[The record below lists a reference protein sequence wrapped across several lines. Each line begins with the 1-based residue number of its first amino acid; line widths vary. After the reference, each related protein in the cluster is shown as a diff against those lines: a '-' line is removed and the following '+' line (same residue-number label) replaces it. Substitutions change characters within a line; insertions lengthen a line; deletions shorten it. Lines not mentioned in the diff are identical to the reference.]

1 MATIG
6 LIQARMGST
15 RLPGK
20 VLKQMGSR
28 TILEHIYH
36 RVSTAKLLDKVI
48 IVTSTEDLDDELEAF
63 CTSRNIPVF
72 RGSEWDVLD
81 RFYQAAI
88 SLGKKPDTL
97 VRMTSD
103 CPLHSGK
110 VVDFGIKE
118 YRDRGVDYFSN
129 SNNEPDFLEDG
140 FDVEVFSF
148 EALETAW
155 KEAKLLSEREHV
167 TPYIKQ
173 SGKFTCAWKKS
184 HPDYQFKLSVD
195 TPNDFKAVESIFA
208 HLKDTPDFSIGDVV
222 DLLKAHPEILEY
234 NQDSIINA
242 GYQKSL
248 DNDRIVK

>member
-1 MATIG
+1 MKTVG

-20 VLKQMGSR
+20 VLKQMGDRS
-28 TILEHIYH
+28 ILEHIYH
-36 RVSTAKLLDKVI
+36 RVSKAKLLDHLI
-48 IVTSTEDLDDELEAF
+48 IVTSTEAQDDELEAF
-63 CTSRNIPVF
+63 CQAKGIPVS

-81 RFYQAAI
+81 RFYQAVNK
-88 SLGKKPDTL
+88 LDPKPEIV

-103 CPLHSGK
+103 CPLHHGR
-110 VVDFGIKE
+110 VVDFGIQQ
-118 YRDRGVDYFSN
+118 YLDRGVDYFSN

-148 EALETAW
+148 ASLETAW

-173 SGKFTCAWKKS
+173 SGKFTCAWEKS

-195 TPNDFKAVESIFA
+195 NELDFQAVATIFER
-208 HLKDTPDFSIGDVV
+208 LQGQPDFSIEEVV
-222 DLLKAHPEILEY
+222 ALLQQSPEILEF
-234 NQDSIINA
+234 NKDSVINA

>member
-1 MATIG
+1 MSTIG

-15 RLPGK
+15 RLAGK
-20 VLKQMGSR
+20 VLKTMGSR

-36 RVSTAKLLDKVI
+36 RVSTATLLDQVI
-48 IVTSTEDLDDELEAF
+48 IVTSTEQQDDELETF
-63 CTSRNIPVF
+63 CKERNIPVF

-88 SLGKKPDTL
+88 SLPARPETL

-110 VVDFGIKE
+110 VVDFGIRE
-118 YRDRGVDYFSN
+118 YKKRGVDYFSN

-148 EALETAW
+148 NSLETAW

-167 TPYIKQ
+167 TPFIKQ
-173 SGKFTCAWKKS
+173 SGKFRCEWKKS
-184 HPDYQFKLSVD
+184 HPEYQFKLSVD
-195 TPNDFKAVESIFA
+195 TPADFKAVSAIFE
-208 HLKDTPDFSIGDVV
+208 HLTDQADFSIEEVV
-222 DLLKAHPEILEY
+222 DVLKAHPEILEY
-234 NQDSIINA
+234 NQESIINA

>member
-1 MATIG
+1 MKTVG

-20 VLKQMGSR
+20 VLKTMGER

-36 RVSTAKLLDKVI
+36 RVSQSKLLDQVV
-48 IVTSTEDLDDELEAF
+48 IVTSTEGQDDELEAF
-63 CTSRNIPVF
+63 CQQRNIPVF

-81 RFYQAAI
+81 RFYQAAC
-88 SLGKKPDTL
+88 SLADRPDTL

-103 CPLHSGK
+103 CPLHHGR
-110 VVDFGIKE
+110 VVDFGISQ
-118 YRDRGVDYFSN
+118 YQQRGVDYFSN

-148 EALETAW
+148 ASLETAW
-155 KEAKLLSEREHV
+155 QEAKLLSEREHV

-173 SGKFTCAWKKS
+173 SGKFTCAWEKS
-184 HPDYQFKLSVD
+184 HPRYQFKLSVD
-195 TPNDFKAVESIFA
+195 NENDFAAVSTIFQRLS
-208 HLKDTPDFSIGDVV
+208 HLQDFSIEEVV
-222 DLLKAHPEILEY
+222 ALLEQEPSILEL
-234 NQDSIINA
+234 NQDSVINA

-248 DNDRIVK
+248 DNDRIIS

>member
-1 MATIG
+1 MYTVG

-20 VLKQMGSR
+20 VLKTIGDR
-28 TILEHIYH
+28 TILEHIYY
-36 RVSTAKLLDKVI
+36 RVSQAQLMDEVI
-48 IVTSTEDLDDELEAF
+48 IVTSTESQDDELESF
-63 CTSRNIPVF
+63 CQARGIKVF

-88 SLGKKPDTL
+88 SLDKQPDTL

-110 VVDFGIKE
+110 VVDFGIRQ
-118 YRDRGVDYFSN
+118 YQQRGVDYFSN
-129 SNNEPDFLEDG
+129 SNNEPDYLEDG

-148 EALETAW
+148 ASLQTAW

-173 SGKFTCAWKKS
+173 SGKFTCAWEKS

-195 TPNDFKAVESIFA
+195 TPNDFKAVSTIFE
-208 HLKDTPDFSIGDVV
+208 HMKDQADFSIGEVV
-222 DLLKAHPEILEY
+222 DLLKVHPEILSY